1 MPRRPLPILQRKLP
15 DMAQDL
21 TVNIKTTS
29 DVPQAMDRAKTA
41 TDSFGKQVEGIS
53 KKFGSSFK
61 DIFLSFLGPMAL
73 ITGAFALI
81 SKLIADQQ
89 QKREDANQAAIAGTN
104 ALMSAEDRYYANK
117 LNNEKKLRELTE
129 EAKTQRE
136 TTTQDF
142 LENDPRGKAMVDE
155 VLAALPPGMRASAAF
170 NTASNMSR
178 DKNTQEKVQAL
189 LAPEVAA
196 AGLSSSAAAAAI
208 KGSTTFKGPEGFSN
222 VVGVGSNPV
231 IEAMTV
237 QLEESRKQTALLEV
251 IARPATGVGVPV
263 DFTKGLTSSTP
274 SRASMLTGK

>member
-1 MPRRPLPILQRKLP
+1 
-15 DMAQDL
+15 MAQSLQID
-21 TVNIKTTS
+21 IKTTS
-29 DVPQAMDRAKTA
+29 DVPQAMDRAKSA
-41 TDSFGKQVEGIS
+41 TNSFGKQVEGIS

-129 EAKTQRE
+129 DAKTQRE

-178 DKNTQEKVQAL
+178 EKNTQEKVQVL

-208 KGSTTFKGPEGFSN
+208 KGTAFKAPEGFSN
-222 VVGVGSNPV
+222 VVGVGANPV
-231 IEAMTV
+231 MEAWAM
-237 QLEESRKQTALLEV
+237 QLEESRKQTALLEQ
-251 IARPATGVGVPV
+251 IASPNGGVPA
-263 DFTKGLTSSTP
+263 DFTKSSTP
-274 SRASMLTGK
+274 SRAALLRGAL

>member
-1 MPRRPLPILQRKLP
+1 
-15 DMAQDL
+15 MAQDL

-29 DVPQAMDRAKTA
+29 DVPQAMDRAKSA

-104 ALMSAEDRYYANK
+104 DLMSAEDKYYANK
-117 LNNEKKLRELTE
+117 LNKEKELRETTE

-136 TTTQDF
+136 TTTQEF
-142 LENDPRGKAMVDE
+142 LETDPRGQAMVED
-155 VLAALPPGMRASAAF
+155 VLGALPPGMRASAAF

-178 DKNTQEKVQAL
+178 EKNTQDKVQAII
-189 LAPEVAA
+189 AEDMKKNPA
-196 AGLSSSAAAAAI
+196 AGAAGSALPN
-208 KGSTTFKGPEGFSN
+208 STPFKGPEGFSN
-222 VVGVGSNPV
+222 VVGVGANPV
-231 IEAMTV
+231 LDTMNEQLV
-237 QLEESRKQTALLEV
+237 QLKVMSDFLAE
-251 IARPATGVGVPV
+251 IARPAGGGVPV
-263 DFTKGLTSSTP
+263 DFTKKETP
-274 SRASMLTGK
+274 LLK